1 MRPINHYFDDIPSE
15 MQADDYQNQLK
26 ILLETAELDDK
37 DHLKTTK
44 EVKGYAPSEVK
55 ARLEAIFHKK
65 CAFCESNTKAG
76 AVYDTEHFR
85 PKKIYYWLAY
95 EWSNFLL
102 SCQRCNREHKGT
114 KFPIEKT
121 RAKVPFVDFNDNNS
135 VIAFAKTCHIESD
148 ALEKAEGRLLL
159 HPVLDDPT
167 EHLEF
172 KANGEVTFKSKK
184 GEQSIQFY
192 GLNSEKRLDLIA
204 ARKKVIE
211 NVELRLLR
219 AVGRYEKYRNKAGF
233 YDDVLGIQAEL
244 AGWIAQSM
252 DANSP
257 DSEPYIGVIA
267 ACLKNFKNFFLPL
280 FAHSP
285 YETVLQEVVLQI
297 DKDMQE
303 ANDFT

>member
-1 MRPINHYFDDIPSE
+1 MRAIYSYFEDIPLE
-15 MQADDYQNQLK
+15 MQATDYQNQLK
-26 ILLETAELDDK
+26 MLLETAELDD
-37 DHLKTTK
+37 DDQLKTTK

-55 ARLEAIFHKK
+55 TRLEAIFHKK

-114 KFPIEKT
+114 KFPIEKG
-121 RAKVPFVDFNDNNS
+121 RAKVPFVDFNDRNS
-135 VIAFAKTCHIESD
+135 VLAFAKTCHIESD

-184 GEQSIQFY
+184 GEQSIKFY

-233 YDDVLGIQAEL
+233 YDDVLSIQAEL

-252 DANSP
+252 DAHSS

-267 ACLKNFKNFFLPL
+267 SCLKNFKAFFMPL

-285 YETVLQEVVLQI
+285 FEAVLQEVILQI
-297 DKDMQE
+297 EKDLS
-303 ANDFT
+303 T